1 MIFTSCK
8 KDSSTAV
15 AETPAPPAPL
25 PEYAGKYVVNVSSHY
40 SNSVGVKDTTY
51 SDTVSVVSTTCVPNT
66 QCLRTF
72 TVIGNAL
79 KEMSIWGPASQTIT
93 FTLCDKCFI
102 TYPNMGNTLYF
113 KNDSIFMHG
122 QYFNHLESKFA
133 SFKGKRN

>member
-15 AETPAPPAPL
+15 EETPPTPTPL

-40 SNSVGVKDTTY
+40 SNSVGVNDTAY
-51 SDTVSVVSTTCVPNT
+51 IDTVLVVSTTCVPNT
-66 QCLRTF
+66 GCLRTF
-72 TVIGNAL
+72 TITGKAL

-93 FTLCDKCFI
+93 FSLADKAFI
-102 TYPNMGNTLYF
+102 TYPNMGATLYY
-113 KNDSIFMHG
+113 KNDSIFMHC